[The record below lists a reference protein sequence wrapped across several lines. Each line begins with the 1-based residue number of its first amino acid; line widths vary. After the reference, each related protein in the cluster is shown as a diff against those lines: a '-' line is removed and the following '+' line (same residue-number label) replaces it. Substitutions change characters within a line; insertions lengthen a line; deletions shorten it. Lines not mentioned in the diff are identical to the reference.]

1 LKEYTM
7 TVAVATKLNL
17 TARDVSGQRRF
28 RLRDVTTDTTVQE
41 LLSKL
46 IQQLGLPTRD
56 AAGAP
61 QAFHAFLER
70 DGRHLRTAE
79 SVGDA
84 LQNDDEI
91 VLHPDVQA
99 GGTAFA

>member
-1 LKEYTM
+1 M
-7 TVAVATKLNL
+7 TATLATKLNL

-28 RLRDVTTDTTVQE
+28 QLRDVRSDTTVHE

-46 IQQLGLPTRD
+46 VQRMGLPTRD
-56 AAGAP
+56 LIGAP

-70 DGRHLRTAE
+70 DGRHLRSSE
-79 SVGDA
+79 VVGEA
-84 LQNDDEI
+84 LREDDEI

-99 GGTAFA
+99 GGAAVT